1 MVAWCK
7 ITLSSCQGPVLYS
20 LNLYCKNLIFAVMIY
35 WLSLS
40 RIHFS
45 NFYPRR
51 LSSPNLNNI
60 INTNNEGTN
69 TYPYQIILPV
79 AYRHL

>member
-7 ITLSSCQGPVLYS
+7 ITLSSCRGPVLYS

-35 WLSLS
+35 WLVKS
-40 RIHFS
+40 RAAS
-45 NFYPRR
+45 TS